1 MHVRCTFCRHSFNL
15 TRDFMVEAVSEAKE
29 KRMKYVQ
36 VECLNCRKQ
45 IKVPV
50 SQMKR
55 YVPESK
61 KPADEDAS

>member
-1 MHVRCTFCRHSFNL
+1 
-15 TRDFMVEAVSEAKE
+15 MVGAVSEANE

-50 SQMKR
+50 AQMKR
-55 YVPESK
+55 YVPEPK
-61 KPADEDAS
+61 NPADVDAS

>member
-1 MHVRCTFCRHSFNL
+1 
-15 TRDFMVEAVSEAKE
+15 MVEAVSEAKE

-45 IKVPV
+45 IKV
-50 SQMKR
+50 SAAQMKR

-61 KPADEDAS
+61 KLADEEAS

>member
-1 MHVRCTFCRHSFNL
+1 
-15 TRDFMVEAVSEAKE
+15 MVEAVTEAKE

-45 IKVPV
+45 IKIPV

-55 YVPESK
+55 YVPESE

>member
-15 TRDFMVEAVSEAKE
+15 TRDFMVGAVAEANE

-50 SQMKR
+50 AQMKR
-55 YVPESK
+55 YVPEPNN
-61 KPADEDAS
+61 PADVDAS